1 MGCVLWTLALRTFL
15 HGHFVGRC
23 WDRLQWRTR
32 KWKGFL
38 HLLCNAVSCNSCFFL
53 FDFLNLLF
61 FLFSGAIFQYS
72 ELSCCLFVQM
82 RNPAKNRD
90 RLISR
95 RASSR
100 CSKPDS
106 FSNVLSWFGRIP
118 KMPKKHKCGWP
129 CGLIQ
134 QDGLDGAHWSGCFW
148 GKSVV
153 EIYSWTRV

>member
-23 WDRLQWRTR
+23 WDRLRWRTR

-38 HLLCNAVSCNSCFFL
+38 HLLCNAASCTSCFFL

-106 FSNVLSWFGRIP
+106 FNNVLSWFGRIP
-118 KMPKKHKCGWP
+118 KMPKNTSVGWP
-129 CGLIQ
+129 CGLVQ
-134 QDGLDGAHWSGCFW
+134 QAGQGC
-148 GKSVV
+148 SSL
-153 EIYSWTRV
+153 ERVFLGQKRRRNL